1 MRMKEKK
8 NLILLFGGQS
18 SEHDVSCVSAV
29 TVAGGVDRQKY
40 DLLLIGITKDGRWL
54 KTDSIDDVA
63 SGKWRESTVRAAL
76 LPDAGL
82 KSVLIDDNGVLSLVR
97 ADVVFPV
104 LHGLYGEDG
113 CVQGLL
119 ELAQIPYVGCGVLS
133 SAVTMDKATTKA
145 IVDRLGVAQAKYL
158 AFRREEM
165 ADLEG
170 LCDRIETALGWPVF
184 VKPSNAGSSCGIS
197 KAGNR
202 DELKKALEIAA
213 ENDFKIVVEEAIVG
227 RELETAALGG
237 WNARVCGVGEILA
250 TAEFYDYDAKY
261 KDSTSRTVL
270 NADLPEGKADE
281 IREAAKK
288 IYRALDCDGL
298 SRVDFFLEKG
308 TNRVIFNEINTIPGF
323 TSISM
328 YPKLW
333 ETAGVPLPELVE
345 DLIESASV
353 TPHFRKDIP
362 EMVNE

>member
-1 MRMKEKK
+1 MNGKK
-8 NLILLFGGQS
+8 NLVLLFGGQS
-18 SEHDVSCVSAV
+18 SEHEVSCVSAA
-29 TVAGGVDRQKY
+29 TVAGAVDRERW

-54 KTDSIDDVA
+54 KTVSVDDIA
-63 SGKWRESTVRAAL
+63 SGAWRDSTVRAAL

-145 IVDRLGVAQAKYL
+145 IVARLGVAQAKYL

-165 ADLEG
+165 RALDA
-170 LCDRIETALGWPVF
+170 LCERIETELGYPVF

-197 KAGNR
+197 KACNR
-202 DELKKALEIAA
+202 GELEKALRLAA
-213 ENDFKIVVEEAIVG
+213 EHDFKIVVEEAIVG

-237 WNARVCGVGEILA
+237 WDARVCGVGEILA

-270 NADLPEGKADE
+270 NADLPAGKADE

-288 IYRALDCDGL
+288 IYQALDCDGL

-308 TNRVIFNEINTIPGF
+308 TDRVIFNEINTIPGF

-333 ETAGVPLPELVE
+333 EAAGVPLPELVAR
-345 DLIESASV
+345 LIESAAV
-353 TPHFRKDIP
+353 TPHRQEP
-362 EMVNE
+362 AHE

>member
-1 MRMKEKK
+1 MSDKK
-8 NLILLFGGQS
+8 NLVLLFGGQS
-18 SEHDVSCVSAV
+18 SEHEVSCVSAA
-29 TVAGGVDRQKY
+29 TVARGVDTEKY
-40 DLLLIGITKDGRWL
+40 DLLLIGITKEGRWL
-54 KTDSIDDVA
+54 KTNTVEEIV
-63 SGKWRESTVRAAL
+63 SGEWKHSTVRAVL
-76 LPDAGL
+76 LPDAQL
-82 KSVLIDDNGVLSLVR
+82 KSVLIDDGHELTMVHV
-97 ADVVFPV
+97 DVVFPV

-133 SAVTMDKATTKA
+133 SAATMDKATTKA
-145 IVDRLGVAQAKYL
+145 IVERIGVAQAKYL
-158 AFRREEM
+158 IFRREEL
-165 ADLEG
+165 ADLDEVCG
-170 LCDRIETALGWPVF
+170 QIETVLGYPVF

-197 KAGNR
+197 KASDR
-202 DELKKALEIAA
+202 DGLKKALHIAA

-237 WNARVCGVGEILA
+237 WDARVSGVGEILA
-250 TAEFYDYDAKY
+250 TAEFYDYDDKY
-261 KDSTSRTVL
+261 LNGTSRTVL
-270 NADLPEGKADE
+270 SAELPEGKADE

-298 SRVDFFLEKG
+298 SRVDFFLENG

-333 ETAGVPLPELVE
+333 ETAGIPLRELVE
-345 DLIESASV
+345 RLIESAAV
-353 TPHFRKDIP
+353 TPHFQKELP

>member
-1 MRMKEKK
+1 MNDKK
-8 NLILLFGGQS
+8 NLVVLFGGQS
-18 SEHDVSCVSAV
+18 SEHEVSCVSAA
-29 TVAGGVDRQKY
+29 TVAGAVDTKRY

-54 KTDSIDDVA
+54 KTDCLDDVK
-63 SGKWRESTVRAAL
+63 SGKWRESTVRASL

-82 KSVLIDDNGVLSLVR
+82 RSVLIDDNGKLSLVPV
-97 ADVVFPV
+97 DVVFPV

-113 CVQGLL
+113 CVQGLC

-145 IVDRLGVAQAKYL
+145 IVERIGVTQAKYL
-158 AFRREEM
+158 AFRREEL
-165 ADLEG
+165 ADMDSVCE
-170 LCDRIETALGWPVF
+170 RIEMGLGYPVF

-197 KAGNR
+197 KASDR
-202 DELKKALEIAA
+202 VELKKALEIAA
-213 ENDFKIVVEEAIVG
+213 QNDFKIVVEEAIVG
-227 RELETAALGG
+227 RELETAVLGG
-237 WNARVCGVGEILA
+237 WDGKVCGVGEILA

-261 KDSTSRTVL
+261 NDSTSRTVL
-270 NADLPEGKADE
+270 NAELPAGKTDE

-288 IYRALDCDGL
+288 VYRALDCDGL

-308 TNRVIFNEINTIPGF
+308 TDRVIFNEINTIPGF

-333 ETAGVPLPELVE
+333 EAASVPLPELVE
-345 DLIESASV
+345 RLIESASV
-353 TPHFRKDIP
+353 TPHFRKELP